1 MEKEFWEN
9 RYKEK
14 TTGWDIKAVSTPIK
28 EYIDQLS
35 NKELSIL
42 VPGCGFGH
50 EVIYLFNQGFKHIT
64 ALDFARE
71 SLSKISEH
79 SSEIKTISEDFF
91 MDSGSYDL
99 IFEQTLFCA
108 IDPTRRDEYA
118 KKCAELLNENGK
130 YVGLLFDREF
140 EGGPPF
146 GGSTQ
151 EYQTRFSNYFSSVE
165 ISPCYNSIEAR
176 KGTEAF
182 IIAKK

>member
-1 MEKEFWEN
+1 MEKAFWEN

-14 TTGWDIKAVSTPIK
+14 TTGWDIKSVSTPIK

-50 EVIYLFNQGFKHIT
+50 EVIYLFKQGFKHIT
-64 ALDFARE
+64 ALDFAIE
-71 SLSKISEH
+71 SLSNISEH
-79 SSEIKTISEDFF
+79 SSEINTLSEDFF
-91 MDSGSYDL
+91 MHSGKYDL
-99 IFEQTLFCA
+99 ILEQTLFCA
-108 IDPTRRDEYA
+108 IDPARRDEYA
-118 KKCAELLNENGK
+118 KKCADLLNDNGK

-146 GGSTQ
+146 GGSTA
-151 EYQTRFSNYFSSVE
+151 EYMNRFSNYFTSVE
-165 ISPCYNSIEAR
+165 ITPCYNSIEAR